1 MCRSAARGLLVRQV
15 HALRARPRPELP
27 ALMRWRRRAAHA
39 GPEVRVKML
48 LAALLAIS
56 LAALAAPLAGQIQ
69 EKSAPDEVQFALST
83 QFRVAMTHARRV
95 ENADPTAKEDA
106 VREIGVLA
114 DALDALDA
122 AVNEVAKAAGAD
134 FAAQIETIR
143 KYNAEA
149 RKHVDQLKG
158 MTDRPLSAAAKA
170 QAAACITPIVMLTG
184 TDHAK
189 IDLAEASAT
198 G

>member
-1 MCRSAARGLLVRQV
+1 
-15 HALRARPRPELP
+15 
-27 ALMRWRRRAAHA
+27 
-39 GPEVRVKML
+39 ML

-106 VREIGVLA
+106 AHEIGVLA
-114 DALDALDA
+114 DRMDALDA
-122 AVNEVAKAAGAD
+122 AVEAVAKVAGPAYP
-134 FAAQIETIR
+134 AQLDAMR
-143 KYNAEA
+143 KYTAEA
-149 RKHVDQLKG
+149 RKHVEQLKG

-170 QAAACITPIVMLTG
+170 QAAAVREQL
-184 TDHAK
+184 
-189 IDLAEASAT
+189 DLADTAQQKLIKAMAAPKPAAAKPAAPPA
-198 G
+198 